1 MLISDVVRDAN
12 TEHEIYF
19 LITAYVE
26 SVRFADKLGLLPEP
40 MTKLPLAGGRD
51 LQERFTL
58 LMSELDTASKE
69 LNDKTC
75 AAIKEALQVFG
86 AGIARLQFIE
96 DAHKQSRAQVLQALS
111 QRKELQAFQAKPEYK
126 PPAQPDQLQP

>member
-1 MLISDVVRDAN
+1 MLISDIVRDAN

-26 SVRFADKLGLLPEP
+26 SVRFVDKLGLLPEQ
-40 MTKLPLAGGRD
+40 MTKLPLTDVRD
-51 LQERFTL
+51 LQERFTR
-58 LMSELDTASKE
+58 LMIELDTASKG

-75 AAIKEALQVFG
+75 TAIKETLQVFG

-96 DAHKQSRAQVLQALS
+96 DAHKQSRAQAVQALS
-111 QRKELQAFQAKPEYK
+111 QRKKLQAFQAQPEHK
-126 PPAQPDQLQP
+126 PPAQSDQLQP